1 SNTRSTPI
9 CRIHSFRPQAAHPF
23 RRDDNQLHCSGFC
36 VPPTKPALAPPY
48 ILRRRI
54 RTKPLA
60 RQQTVE
66 LIGGKKLPVRS
77 RDRHH
82 KTIHRMLAGQDHRN
96 DRAVTEI
103 HGAAVVFYSFDDE
116 CHLAHDH
123 RWHAPIARPA
133 TQSRIGENDIA
144 DKPAIDPIEPQP
156 YPYWGKQQT
165 GPASRAVRHGYIEPA
180 VGVGP
185 DIRRSGDW

>member
-1 SNTRSTPI
+1 M
-9 CRIHSFRPQAAHPF
+9 
-23 RRDDNQLHCSGFC
+23 
-36 VPPTKPALAPPY
+36 
-48 ILRRRI
+48 RRRI

-165 GPASRAVRHGYIEPA
+165 GPASRAVRHGYIEA
-180 VGVGP
+180 GLWASDRTSVEAGTGHGWY
-185 DIRRSGDW
+185 D